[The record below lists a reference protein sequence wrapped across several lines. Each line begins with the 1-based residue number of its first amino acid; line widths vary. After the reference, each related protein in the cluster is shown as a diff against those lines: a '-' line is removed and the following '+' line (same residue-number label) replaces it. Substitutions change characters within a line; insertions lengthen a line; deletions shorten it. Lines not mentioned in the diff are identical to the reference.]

1 MQTLWYKHLFDKS
14 FNASFLFMNLGMEGG
29 DAEKQNSDTKYLQ
42 TLGTNLI
49 YTPSHWMVGGMFY
62 YQFGKTKSWTGCF
75 RFFMGGKRRLSN
87 RSAMEDRCR

>member
-49 YTPSHWMVGGMFY
+49 YTPSNWTIGGTIY
-62 YQFGKTKSWTGCF
+62 YQFGKTKSG
-75 RFFMGGKRRLSN
+75 RDV
-87 RSAMEDRCR
+87 SAFYGR

>member
-49 YTPSHWMVGGMFY
+49 YNASHWMVGGMFY
-62 YQFGKTKSWTGCF
+62 YQSARRKADGMFPA
-75 RFFMGGKRRLSN
+75 FFMGGKRRLSN